1 MDPAWRVAFRAADE
15 RSMTGLGDLI
25 LGINAHV
32 NNDMPFMI
40 AATGTRSDDGKSH
53 KKDHDL
59 FNRNLSGTF
68 DDVLEDVARRYD
80 PTANVDIPGTELD
93 KTAIYQL
100 LALWREGVWRNAERL
115 EDGRAPTPSE
125 RRLRRRSR
133 TTRWRRPA
141 CSNRCSRSGT
151 AAQSEMPTARRSW
164 RRGRAGAEARPVR
177 GGGPGVYGGNEGGFG
192 AAWALLRTFLSLW
205 RRKVRSNGSG
215 RLSPSPHCPL

>member
-1 MDPAWRVAFRAADE
+1 MARDWWAKPKTRDKVDPAWRVAFRAADQ

-40 AATGTRSDDGKSH
+40 AATGTRDDEGKSH

-80 PTANVDIPGTELD
+80 PAANVDVPGTELD

-100 LALWREGVWRNAERL
+100 LALWREARL
-115 EDGRAPTPSE
+115 AQRRAP
-125 RRLRRRSR
+125 RGGRHRRRAKEGGR
-133 TTRWRRPA
+133 VDPELRGGTGP
-141 CSNRCSRSGT
+141 RCSRRCSG
-151 AAQSEMPTARRSW
+151 
-164 RRGRAGAEARPVR
+164 
-177 GGGPGVYGGNEGGFG
+177 
-192 AAWALLRTFLSLW
+192 
-205 RRKVRSNGSG
+205 
-215 RLSPSPHCPL
+215 